1 MGHRHSRIRVG
12 PTVPLHVAWELH
24 SRLTF
29 VSDESASSYPS
40 CLASQREKLLSFPK
54 GSNLWSSEGGEGLW
68 RAARRTTT
76 SPSTSGS
83 PPSPKSTPSTN
94 PTPKRSLLFP
104 SIFLPIFFF
113 FFLARSHFTSPM
125 QWSVIPMFFFSNLVT
140 LKSFYLQICDRL
152 LLIICLIDKCLRLI
166 SFC

>member
-12 PTVPLHVAWELH
+12 PTVPPHVG
-24 SRLTF
+24 LTF

-40 CLASQREKLLSFPK
+40 SLASQREKLLSFPK
-54 GSNLWSSEGGEGLW
+54 GSNLWSSEEGEGLW

-125 QWSVIPMFFFSNLVT
+125 QWSVIPMFFF
-140 LKSFYLQICDRL
+140 F
-152 LLIICLIDKCLRLI
+152 LIWLH
-166 SFC
+166 